1 MCRPVGRPGS
11 VWLGGPVAALRC
23 VLLRRPHRVVEGT
36 YQREHKE
43 KDPRSEGIGKVEDEE
58 MKERRVIR
66 PLAHR
71 AEVAPA
77 ARAEREREVSLSV
90 ARGVAREL
98 SGERALLLVPARRC
112 QMDQGLSR
120 FSILS
125 VSRESSDKQRTDLEN
140 VYIYSIHR
148 YHECDER
155 IRDLRLSIEDLS
167 SGVWRSFLFT
177 LSASTCQHL
186 VYPP

>member
-23 VLLRRPHRVVEGT
+23 LLLRRPHRVVEGT

-43 KDPRSEGIGKVEDEE
+43 KDPRREGIGKVEDEE

-77 ARAEREREVSLSV
+77 ARAEREREVSMSV

-98 SGERALLLVPARRC
+98 GGERALLLVVVAPDR
-112 QMDQGLSR
+112 
-120 FSILS
+120 
-125 VSRESSDKQRTDLEN
+125 
-140 VYIYSIHR
+140 
-148 YHECDER
+148 
-155 IRDLRLSIEDLS
+155 
-167 SGVWRSFLFT
+167 T
-177 LSASTCQHL
+177 LSFWAVRVLTFVVSIPVVVAAVRVEVGIAL
-186 VYPP
+186 GLKGGEDGLGEGGRKGA